1 MPEIQEQRLDELT
14 RAIED
19 GTRQKVWKMLNDLHG
34 AEIAHLLEA
43 LPVEERLIAWRLV
56 NSENEGEVLLHVN
69 DEVRGG
75 LIRNTNSVDLIAAA
89 EHMELDD
96 LADFLV
102 DLPETV
108 KTEVLHSMDNQN
120 RQRLETV
127 LSYSEDSAGG
137 LMNTDTVT
145 VRADVTLELVHRY
158 LQLRGQL
165 PDSTDKLIVVNRFDH
180 YLGALPLATLLTSDS
195 GLTVSE
201 VMDRDFEA
209 IPVDTPSSQ
218 VANLFEQHDLLS
230 APVIDKDNTLLG
242 RITIDDVV
250 DVIRDEADHSIMR
263 RAGLDEEGDMFAPVL
278 VSAQRR
284 AVWLGINLVTA
295 FLAVWF
301 ISLFQMVIEKKAQ
314 LAILMPLA
322 ASMGGVAGTQTLTLV
337 IRGIAL
343 GQISRANAHWLL
355 VKELAVAIVNGLLWA
370 LLVASIAFL
379 WFKDSQLGILI
390 GITML
395 LNLVCAAIAGFF
407 VPFGLKRA
415 GIDPAIAGSVVVTT
429 ATDVVGYTTFLGL
442 ATLFLL

>member
-1 MPEIQEQRLDELT
+1 MPELQEQRLDELT

-43 LPVEERLIAWRLV
+43 LPPAERLIAWRLV

-127 LSYSEDSAGG
+127 LSYDEDSAGG

-230 APVIDKDNTLLG
+230 APVTDKDNTLLG

-278 VSAQRR
+278 VNAQRR
-284 AVWLGINLVTA
+284 AVWLGINLATA
-295 FLAVWF
+295 FLAIWF
-301 ISLFQMVIEKKAQ
+301 ISLFQMVIEKKAE

-343 GQISRANAHWLL
+343 GQISKANAHWLL
-355 VKELAVAIVNGLLWA
+355 VKEVAVAIVNGMLWS
-370 LLVASIAFL
+370 LVVASIAFF

-407 VPFGLKRA
+407 VPFGLKKA